1 MSSLNHLDR
10 LPDELL
16 LNILRHAL
24 TQEKEIPLW
33 VDQCLQLP
41 RHQYPRSKTG
51 WDSLPPGI
59 APVVGSWSYSI
70 TEVDEYLTAAV
81 EPSQHVHRHDWL
93 MVNSTCRRTRRI
105 GKEVF
110 FSTRSFV
117 VSLAMHEKLQSGKSW
132 LDLSAEAQ
140 SHAWELHRAE
150 TFVSLT
156 ARRSRVDSGFSHL
169 DDLIEK
175 DPSGWRRR
183 CALSVEDQALALST
197 IRHVVFS
204 DTYRTSASRMVS
216 LPKLL
221 GVFSRVQQCIL
232 LIGDWPVEGYIVE
245 YELHMG
251 DKESEDE
258 ACRTAAELEELLKNV
273 GMDINIELGFGLV
286 KDGGWQGWEAHQNRL
301 ENTLY
306 PLLRFK
312 ARTLKQGLGVTGD
325 IRRNIN

>member
-1 MSSLNHLDR
+1 MSSLIHLDR
-10 LPDELL
+10 LSDELL

-24 TQEKEIPLW
+24 TQEIPLW
-33 VDQCLQLP
+33 ADQCLQLP

-51 WDSLPPGI
+51 WDNLPSGI
-59 APVVGSWSYSI
+59 VPEVGSWSYGI
-70 TEVDEYLTAAV
+70 TEVDEYLTATV
-81 EPSQHVHRHDWL
+81 EPSQDVHRHDWL
-93 MVNSTCRRTRRI
+93 MVNSTCQRIRRL

-117 VSLAMHEKLQSGKSW
+117 VSLAMHEKLQSSRSW

-156 ARRSRVDSGFSHL
+156 AKKTREKSGFCHL
-169 DDLIEK
+169 DDLVEK
-175 DPSGWRRR
+175 DPSGWRRW
-183 CALSVEDQALALST
+183 CALSVQDQALALST
-197 IRHVVFS
+197 MRQVVFS
-204 DTYRTSASRMVS
+204 DTYRISASRMVS

-221 GVFSRVQQCIL
+221 GVFPRVQQCTI
-232 LIGDWPVEGYIVE
+232 LIGYRSVEGYIVE

-258 ACRTAAELEELLKNV
+258 ACKTAAELEELLKNV
-273 GMDINIELGFGLV
+273 GMDVNIEVGFGLV
-286 KDGGWQGWEAHQNRL
+286 KDGGWEGWEVHQNRL
-301 ENTLY
+301 ENALY

-312 ARTLKQGLGVTGD
+312 ARTLKQGLGVTED
-325 IRRNIN
+325 IRRNVT